1 MRCFNYSHSLLSLI
15 TLLSLLP
22 STLSLS
28 LTLSPA
34 SVVGIPS
41 LVVWIRD
48 PASDP
53 SGTLEFDLRFVQV
66 QPEQDVGLAL
76 ANIKLEDGE
85 NVGTGQVVFPG
96 AGGFTLKAVTGS
108 PRNTLIGT
116 SNAVTAVVLDN
127 PSTSTL
133 PVSSSTASSSASS
146 VSPSTR
152 LPDAPTTPPNSKSTR
167 NMPAIVGAVVGS
179 ILLVSLLAVLLI
191 FLHRR
196 RKQIRKRLTFH
207 RDMMVQRRASRH
219 PSVLAGGA
227 IAAAGGMAGGI
238 VTGGMVVAGGGGGGN
253 GAHGGEQ
260 GPMSAPPTLI
270 RITRPSGEG
279 SNPFEPSGDSE
290 EVVRVVPLRR
300 ADVEDGD
307 NMAGVGTATAAAKRA
322 SSSATED
329 SASAYSRSS
338 SPESMD
344 ETSAGSSSQ
353 EQLTSV
359 SVSTVTYP
367 NLPPTAPLVP
377 LRRPRIPSL
386 PHVLPPIPRYT
397 TSNSSH
403 GMDVD
408 LERGL
413 ESELEDDDERYPD
426 VPRSVGHGSPEMAG
440 MEDVV
445 VVPRR
450 LPDPSAAATAAT
462 AAVTGVISPRGPRP
476 SMRRAAPIPPVPGSA
491 PPMPIESLPPTAYIP
506 PSTTNNTPLSAPKS
520 APISYPSIPSS
531 SVTKTMT
538 TTSTLD
544 TQPLQPQ
551 RTPRQLQLTQRIAML
566 QSQMADFHSRRDS
579 GGRNVLQEMHREM
592 MWLREHENG
601 EWALGRTDEMP
612 PGHQRYLRP

>member
-1 MRCFNYSHSLLSLI
+1 MNRVHAESCYWI
-15 TLLSLLP
+15 
-22 STLSLS
+22 
-28 LTLSPA
+28 
-34 SVVGIPS
+34 
-41 LVVWIRD
+41 LVHPR
-48 PASDP
+48 
-53 SGTLEFDLRFVQV
+53 
-66 QPEQDVGLAL
+66 
-76 ANIKLEDGE
+76 
-85 NVGTGQVVFPG
+85 
-96 AGGFTLKAVTGS
+96 S

-133 PVSSSTASSSASS
+133 PVSSSTASSSASQTTSNTANSQSAPTSTSS

-238 VTGGMVVAGGGGGGN
+238 VTGGMVVAGGGPGGN

-279 SNPFEPSGDSE
+279 GNPFEPSGDSE

-300 ADVEDGD
+300 ADVEDGG
-307 NMAGVGTATAAAKRA
+307 NIAGVGTAAAAAKRA
-322 SSSATED
+322 SSSSTED

-344 ETSAGSSSQ
+344 EASASSSSQ
-353 EQLTSV
+353 EQLTSA
-359 SVSTVTYP
+359 STVTYP

-426 VPRSVGHGSPEMAG
+426 VPRSVGHGSPEMG

-450 LPDPSAAATAAT
+450 LPDPSAAAATAAT

-506 PSTTNNTPLSAPKS
+506 PSTINNTPFSAPKS

-531 SVTKTMT
+531 SVTKTTT
-538 TTSTLD
+538 TTSTPD

-566 QSQMADFHSRRDS
+566 QAQMADFHSRRDS

-601 EWALGRTDEMP
+601 EWALGKTDEMP